1 MITAVSRWTGIDIA
15 SFACHTGTQQGCVP
29 WRRHVG
35 DAVFFGSDDGQ
46 HDLAAAAAQG

>member
-15 SFACHTGTQQGCVP
+15 SFSCHTGTQQGCVP

-35 DAVFFGSDDGQ
+35 VAVFFGSDDGQ